1 MSIWFQFFV
10 LFVLVCLSAF
20 FSGVETALMSLNKIK
35 VKSLLK
41 QKRKGS
47 LALSRIKENPSKLI
61 ITILIGNNLVNIG
74 AASFATVVFTTLF
87 GSSGLGIATG
97 IMTFLILIF
106 GEITPKTYAAENS
119 VKISLKVARSIELIS
134 ILLTPIVFIFEKI
147 SLGMRKI
154 LKSTG
159 DGSMSEEE
167 LRTIVTMG
175 RAEGLLDKEEA
186 EMMHNIL
193 EFRGTKVVE
202 VMATREDIEMIDG
215 EKRIEEI
222 LDFVVKSPFS
232 RYPIYLG
239 EDKDNIIGYLDVDD
253 VLRMVHKRKTKQKVK
268 TIAKKILFVPESR
281 EIDDLLE
288 EFEEKDIR
296 LALVVDEYE
305 NILGLV
311 SIVDILEEIV
321 GDIFDKSKRRSSHV
335 KKFNKTEIKAN
346 AKISIDEVNRIFR
359 LKMKSD
365 RFNTIA
371 GLIQHKL
378 KRMPKAGERVRL
390 KRIIIEVEKVTNKGI
405 SQVKIIKI

>member
-1 MSIWFQFFV
+1 MFF
-10 LFVLVCLSAF
+10 SAV
-20 FSGVETALMSLNKIK
+20 FSGVETALVSLNQVK

-41 QKRKGS
+41 QKKKGS
-47 LALSRIKENPSKLI
+47 SSLNRIKKNPSRLI

-74 AASFATVVFTTLF
+74 AASYATIVFTSLF
-87 GSSGLGIATG
+87 GPSGLGIATG
-97 IMTFLILIF
+97 IMTFLILVF
-106 GEITPKTYAAENS
+106 GEITPKTYATENAE
-119 VKISLKVARSIELIS
+119 KISLFVARPIE
-134 ILLTPIVFIFEKI
+134 ILLYVLMPLVIIFEKI
-147 SLGMRKI
+147 SLVMRRL
-154 LKSTG
+154 LKSSG
-159 DGSMSEEE
+159 EKGMSEEE

-175 RAEGLLDKEEA
+175 RAQGLLDKEEA
-186 EMMHNIL
+186 EMMNNIL

-202 VMATREDIEMIDG
+202 VMATREEIEMVDG
-215 EKRIEEI
+215 NKKIEEI

-253 VLRMVHKRKTKQKVK
+253 VLKTVHERKTKKKVK
-268 TIAKKILFVPESR
+268 SLSRKILFVPETR

-296 LALVVDEYE
+296 FALVVDEYE

-321 GDIFDKSKRRSSHV
+321 GDIFDKSKRKSVHV
-335 KKFNKTEIKAN
+335 KEYSKKQIKAN

-359 LKMKSD
+359 LDIKSD

-378 KRMPKAGERVRL
+378 KRMPKKGEIIKL
-390 KRIIIEVEKVTNKGI
+390 KKVIIEVERVTQKGV